1 MRVTQDPHI
10 GTILQDKYRVI
21 SEIGRGGM
29 SIVYKARHEMMD
41 KQVAIKMLQ
50 QGLMGD
56 QTSIKRFQQEAQAA
70 SCLAHQNVITIFDFG
85 VSPTGQPY
93 LVMDFLEGQSLA
105 DVIKAQNH
113 ISQRRAASIFIQACD
128 ALEHAHQKG
137 VLHRDLKSSN
147 IMLVDYDSNPDFVK
161 VVDFG
166 IAKLMPNS
174 GKQQQNL
181 TATGEIF
188 GSPIYMSP
196 EQCLGLTLDARSDI
210 YSMGTMLYEA
220 LTGQPPLL
228 GANIIDTM
236 QMHVESVPARPS
248 KIRSDLQISGPL
260 EMICVRAL
268 EKKPENRFKSMGEFR
283 DALLAIVPLL
293 PVEAGQL
300 PNRQFR
306 TGTRQN
312 MPGVVRQNATGAQ
325 TGASGALTGPGG
337 NREFPGGQNAPK
349 GITSSA
355 APSGYDP
362 RVPQQEPRDRFAPPA
377 PFPAPSS
384 QMQSP
389 TQPPSQS
396 PLFQQGQNPNYSGPI
411 PNSSSG
417 PNSHYSTGQVPNI
430 QGQNFQQ
437 PQQPPQ
443 QMPQQPQS
451 FQSPQQPQFQ
461 PQHSQQQQQPPQQN
475 QQQFSTGQVAQ
486 NPLAAQQPQQYPGGQ
501 QFATGGNFQNPQN
514 SQVQTGHQGFPQ
526 NATNPGNA
534 NNANSLNFTNQS
546 QISTGPTGPGQQLPS
561 PQTAPTGW
569 PVLQPDAGPNAG
581 GSGGSQTPP
590 FSQGIQS
597 PHSPQSLTGAQQGL
611 SQGTGMGMG
620 QTPMQQSL
628 SGPQGSF
635 PQQAM
640 TSSQL
645 ALQSST
651 SAQPQHLMASNRPE
665 ILTTGSYAATGG
677 PEIAAGD
684 DSLFGNPSLYG
695 EKNEDETIQFQTQ
708 YERNKSANKVA
719 PSNSVRH
726 VPDHLPSKRINS
738 DYSDL
743 LEAGEKKA
751 KKGGTGSFQVPKR
764 TIYAPELPANKTGLI
779 VMIVLCVVLVLLI
792 MVAVSYV
799 LFKAVKP
806 G

>member
-174 GKQQQNL
+174 GKEQQNL

-293 PVEAGQL
+293 PAEAGQL

-312 MPGVVRQNATGAQ
+312 MPGVARQNATGAQ
-325 TGASGALTGPGG
+325 TGASGAVTGPAG

-349 GITSSA
+349 GITSGA
-355 APSGYDP
+355 PPSGYDP

-377 PFPAPSS
+377 PVPAPSS

-389 TQPPSQS
+389 TQPP
-396 PLFQQGQNPNYSGPI
+396 LFQQGQNPN
-411 PNSSSG
+411 
-417 PNSHYSTGQVPNI
+417 YSTGQVPNI

-437 PQQPPQ
+437 PQQI
-443 QMPQQPQS
+443 PQQPQS

-461 PQHSQQQQQPPQQN
+461 PQHSQQQQQQQPPQQN

-486 NPLAAQQPQQYPGGQ
+486 NPSAAQQPQQYPGGQ

-546 QISTGPTGPGQQLPS
+546 QISAGPTGPSGQLPS
-561 PQTAPTGW
+561 PQSAPTGW

-581 GSGGSQTPP
+581 GSTGSQTPQS
-590 FSQGIQS
+590 SQGMQS
-597 PHSPQSLTGAQQGL
+597 PQSPQSLTGAQQGIG
-611 SQGTGMGMG
+611 QGTGMG

-628 SGPQGSF
+628 TGPQGSF
-635 PQQAM
+635 PQQSM
-640 TSSQL
+640 TSSQF

-677 PEIAAGD
+677 LEIAAGD

-695 EKNEDETIQFQTQ
+695 EKNDDETLQFQTQ

-751 KKGGTGSFQVPKR
+751 KKGGSGSFQVPKK

-779 VMIVLCVVLVLLI
+779 VMIVLGAVSVILI
-792 MVAVSYV
+792 MVAVCYV

-806 G
+806 